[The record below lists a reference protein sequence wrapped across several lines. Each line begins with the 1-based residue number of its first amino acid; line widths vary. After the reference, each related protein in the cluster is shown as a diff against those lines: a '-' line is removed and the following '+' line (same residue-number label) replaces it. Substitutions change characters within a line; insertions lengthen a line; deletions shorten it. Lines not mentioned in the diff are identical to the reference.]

1 MYRREKSMAL
11 RGSSSALYNNLSVLL
26 PPRGPLAFLGS
37 VHGPAVTV
45 LSATGDAAGRA
56 QRQLQARAGGGAS
69 LVTQAAWCV
78 LPARTLLV
86 LTCQKGIQM
95 YESDG
100 SIMVYW
106 HALDIAEPPP
116 AQAAFARGISAAGER
131 FICVGLSSG
140 MVLVFD
146 IPPKGTDIAVSE
158 VLKEHR
164 DAITDI
170 AAELGQAPA
179 AFCRCPSLG
188 PGWPDCGE
196 AKCCG
201 RDRLDGD
208 EEPRPFCTK
217 SACESVTDCQRMACD
232 TSGCQGT
239 KEPLKAKE
247 QACNRSEQKW
257 RRINGQQKARCHHE
271 GAAGTGPPE
280 RGARGA
286 RPRPTLLHGDPEGRR
301 AAVLPGARGGGEAE
315 GSAAP
320 GAPGGRAASPARP
333 QQRGGGVSPSPAA
346 R

>member
-26 PPRGPLAFLGS
+26 PPRGPLAFFGS

-56 QRQLQARAGGGAS
+56 QRQLQARPGGGAS

-95 YESDG
+95 YEADG

-146 IPPKGTDIAVSE
+146 VPPKGTDIAVSE

-170 AAELGQAPA
+170 AAELGQAPDGAGDLVTADDAGALCVWSSGEEFSLLNRIPAFGWSCSSVRLWNGIVA
-179 AFCRCPSLG
+179 AGYGNGQIRLYDAATGSLRAEVG
-188 PGWPDCGE
+188 AHARWIYALDLAPASGKLLSGAEDSFVHVWKLSRNPDTDDVEVEHCHAE
-196 AKCCG
+196 C
-201 RDRLDGD
+201 
-208 EEPRPFCTK
+208 
-217 SACESVTDCQRMACD
+217 VTDTQIC
-232 TSGCQGT
+232 
-239 KEPLKAKE
+239 
-247 QACNRSEQKW
+247 
-257 RRINGQQKARCHHE
+257 
-271 GAAGTGPPE
+271 
-280 RGARGA
+280 GARFC
-286 RPRPTLLHGDPEGRR
+286 DPEGNSF
-301 AAVLPGARGGGEAE
+301 AVTGYDLSEIFCYSR
-315 GSAAP
+315 
-320 GAPGGRAASPARP
+320 
-333 QQRGGGVSPSPAA
+333 V
-346 R
+346 